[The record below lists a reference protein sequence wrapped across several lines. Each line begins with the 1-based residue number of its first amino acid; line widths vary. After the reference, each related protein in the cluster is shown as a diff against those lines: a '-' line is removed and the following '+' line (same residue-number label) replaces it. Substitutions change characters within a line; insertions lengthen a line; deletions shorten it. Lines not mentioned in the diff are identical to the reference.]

1 MAYKPGS
8 DAPLIVLYLNVETN
22 FMELSNEQVQKIAAA
37 VIRQLGAV
45 PLVSAGAEAFPGGA
59 GWRQQPPEFY
69 GAGARSPNR

>member
-1 MAYKPGS
+1 
-8 DAPLIVLYLNVETN
+8 
-22 FMELSNEQVQKIAAA
+22 MELSNEQVQKIAAA